1 MADKVARHSQYD
13 HKSNSNLVLPTNSS
27 SNDQH
32 ERNKSTGEVQS
43 IVEDIKDFRMGDRV
57 QHTRPASINK
67 KQKKDE
73 DHSSIYDI
81 TRFKGQTLLSD
92 LTDDTSNI
100 LYQPKTY
107 ETKQIYETLLNFIQE
122 TIGDQTQTILRSAA
136 DEILI
141 LLKDNKLN
149 NQDRKNKIETLLKP
163 GMSDERFNFL
173 INLSKKITD
182 WSFDIENDTIDE
194 TIGVPIQFEGSS
206 DDDDD
211 NEDEISD
218 VGEIPMDENI
228 QETSY
233 CIRSDDLI
241 RTNNTLQPHAIDAF
255 WLERN
260 LSKIYPNITDAKNK
274 AEELLDILKTT
285 SNNHELENK
294 LIILLGCEQFEF
306 IKTLRTH
313 RQMILYCILL
323 ARAQTTLEKTHIEE
337 KMRNNPE
344 LIWILHDLSTL
355 QINRDQENMEIE
367 NNNTTHQILDFEDLT
382 FHQGNHFMSNKTCQ
396 LPNGSFRLQKKGYEE
411 IHIPSLKPSRFNSEE
426 ILYPISNLP
435 KYVQPAFEGY
445 KELNRIQSHM
455 IKTIFET
462 DENIL
467 LCAPT
472 GAGKTNVA
480 LLCILHEI
488 GKHIM
493 SDNSINT
500 NEFKIIYIAPMKS
513 LIQEIVNSF
522 TERLNSYGIKVSEL
536 TGDHQLTKEEINQT
550 QIIICTPEKWDIIT
564 RKGDERIYT
573 QLVHLIIIDEIHLLH
588 DDRGPILEAIIA
600 RTNHLIKTIKN
611 HVRFVGLSATLPN
624 YEDIAEFLN
633 VKSTGLFYFDNSYR
647 PVPLEQEYIG
657 ITEKKAIKRF
667 HMMNDLVYEKVMEH
681 AGKNQVLIFVHS
693 RKETGR
699 TARTLRDGCIEKST
713 IGCFLKADSVSQETL
728 QMAIELTKNL
738 ELKDLLP
745 YSFAIH
751 HAGMSRAD
759 RILVEDLFRKRHI
772 QVLIST
778 ATLAWGV
785 NLPAHT
791 VIIKGTQVYNPEKGR
806 WAELSALDVMQ
817 MFGRA
822 GRPQYDKIGQGIL
835 ITNHNELQYYLS
847 LMNQQLPIESQ
858 MISKLI
864 DNLNAEI
871 VLGTIEN
878 IHEAAEWLCST
889 YLYIRMKKQPQLYGV
904 SNETL
909 LIDNTLLQRRLD
921 LIHSAAIQ
929 LDKSHLIHYDR
940 RTGKFQMTDHSRIA
954 SYYYCSHET
963 IAIYNKLLKPT
974 LNDIELFHIF
984 SLSPE
989 FRHIIVREEEKY
1001 ELKKLIEHVPIPI
1014 KENIDES
1021 NTKINILLQVYIS
1034 QLKLNGLVLMADMI
1048 YIIQNAERLIRVIF
1062 EIVLKKQWA
1071 RCVDKT
1077 LNLAK
1082 MIDKR
1087 MWQSM
1092 CPLRQFKKISNIIN
1106 QTIEKKNISW
1116 DRFYD
1121 LDANEIGEFLREPK
1135 IGQTVYKHIHYIPKL
1150 ELTVH
1155 ILPITR
1161 SMLKVELTITPDFQ
1175 WNETIHGTSEPFWI
1189 FVEDGDAEVLLH
1201 HEYFL
1206 LKKKYCK
1213 DEHYVKFF
1221 VPIYEALPPQ
1231 YFIRVVS
1238 DRWLSSETQI
1248 AVSFRHLI
1256 LPEKQLES
1264 TELLDLQPLPVNV
1277 LNNSKYEELYNFKVF
1292 NCIQT
1297 QVFNTLYRT
1306 DENVFLGAS
1315 NGSGK
1320 TICAEF
1326 AILRLFSDEKLKEIS
1341 EPKCVYITPKE
1352 ELAEIIREDWDK
1364 RFGIIDRKVVMLS
1377 GEISIDLK
1385 LIAKGDIIISTPEKW
1400 DNLSRRWKQRKHI
1413 QNIHLFIVDD
1423 LHCIN
1428 SDDGAILEIICSR
1441 MRYISSQLEKK
1452 IRIIA
1457 MSTSI
1462 LNAKDIAQWL
1472 GCSTHT
1478 TFNFRPNIRPIQL
1491 DLHIQDFNMTHNAS
1505 RLIAM
1510 TKPVYQIIDRHSSIY
1525 PVIIF
1530 VSTKNLSQSTAID
1543 ILTLANTEEKQNRFL
1558 HISINDIQLYIEQIK
1573 NQILKQTILH
1583 GIAFLHED
1591 LNTKDCS
1598 LIQQLFTS
1606 GAIQICIVSYNM
1618 LYTLKIYS
1626 YLVIIMDTQYYYGK
1640 IHTYDDYSINDI
1652 LQMISRS
1659 NISLKENKT
1668 KVILMCLSS
1677 KKDFYKKFLYES
1689 IPIESHLDHYLHDCF
1704 NAEIVTKTIEN
1715 KQDAIDYLTWT
1726 LLYRRMT
1733 LNPNYY
1739 NLQNISHQYLSDH
1752 LSELV
1757 ENTLY
1762 NLEQSKCIT
1771 IENEVDVSPQ
1781 NLGMIAAY
1789 YYINYRTI
1797 ELFNKSLTSKIKFH
1811 TLLDIISNAAEYE
1824 DIPIRRNEE
1833 NILKQLST
1841 HLPNKLNNDVKFN
1854 DPHVKTNLLLQAH
1867 LSRIQLSYELQKDTN
1882 EILIKAIRL
1891 IQACVDVL
1899 SSNGW
1904 SSSALIA
1911 MNLTQM
1917 IIQAMWNKDSYLK
1930 QIPHFTNEIIQRCIN
1945 QKIENIY
1952 DLIEM
1957 QDNQRIELLQLNTL
1971 QLSDVAHFCNHY
1983 PNIEVSYEI
1992 PNKDN
1997 IIADS
2002 VINVN
2007 VTLERLNE
2015 LSGSIM
2021 APLFPQK
2028 RQEEWWLVIEDSKTN
2043 TLLSIKRFTIQE
2055 KTKIVLDFIAPSTGI
2070 YDYILYLM
2078 SDCYMGCDHEYKF
2091 SITVRN
2097 NINMTS

>member
-1 MADKVARHSQYD
+1 M
-13 HKSNSNLVLPTNSS
+13 NSS
-27 SNDQH
+27 LHDQH

-43 IVEDIKDFRMGDRV
+43 LAEDLKDFRMGDRV
-57 QHTRPASINK
+57 QHTRPESINK

-73 DHSSIYDI
+73 DHSSTYDI
-81 TRFKGQTLLSD
+81 NRFKRQTLLSD
-92 LTDDTSNI
+92 LTDDTSTI

-107 ETKQIYETLLNFIQE
+107 ETKQAYETLLNFIQE

-141 LLKDNKLN
+141 LLKDDKLN
-149 NQDRKNKIETLLKP
+149 NQDRKKRIETLLKS
-163 GMSDERFNFL
+163 GISDEHFNSL
-173 INLSKKITD
+173 VNLSKKITD
-182 WSFDIENDTIDE
+182 WLFNNENETIDE
-194 TIGVPIQFEGSS
+194 ATGVPIQFEGSS
-206 DDDDD
+206 DDDDE
-211 NEDEISD
+211 NEDDISD
-218 VGEIPMDENI
+218 VEEIQMDDNI
-228 QETSY
+228 QETNY
-233 CIRSDDLI
+233 CIRSSDLT
-241 RTNNTLQPHAIDAF
+241 RTDRTLQPHTIDAF

-260 LSKIYPNITDAKNK
+260 LSKIYSNVTDAKIK
-274 AEELLDILKTT
+274 AEEVLDILKTA

-294 LIILLGCEQFEF
+294 LIILLGFEQFEF
-306 IKTLRTH
+306 IKTLRMY
-313 RQMILYCILL
+313 RQMILYCTLL
-323 ARAQTTLEKTHIEE
+323 ARAQNTLEKAEIEE
-337 KMRNNPE
+337 QMRNNPE

-355 QINRDQENMEIE
+355 QNNRDQEIMQIDNH
-367 NNNTTHQILDFEDLT
+367 NTTHQILDLEDLT
-382 FHQGNHFMSNKTCQ
+382 FSQGSHFMSNKTCQ

-411 IHIPSLKPSRFNSEE
+411 IHIPSLKPSRPNAEE

-435 KYVQPAFEGY
+435 KYAQPAFEGY

-455 IKTIFET
+455 VKTTLET

-493 SDNSINT
+493 SDNRINT
-500 NEFKIIYIAPMKS
+500 DEFKIIYIAPMKS
-513 LIQEIVNSF
+513 LVQEIVNTF
-522 TERLNSYGIKVSEL
+522 TERLNPYGIKVSEL

-573 QLVHLIIIDEIHLLH
+573 QLVRLIIIDEIHLLH

-600 RTNHLIKTIKN
+600 RTNRLIKTTRS

-633 VKSTGLFYFDNSYR
+633 VNSIGLFYFDNSYR

-667 HMMNDLVYEKVMEH
+667 HIMNDLVYEKVMEH

-699 TARTLRDGCIEKST
+699 TARAIRDGCIEKST
-713 IGCFLKADSVSQETL
+713 IGCFLKTGSVSQETL
-728 QMAIELTKNL
+728 QNTTELTKNL

-759 RILVEDLFRKRHI
+759 RELVEDLFRKRHI
-772 QVLIST
+772 QVLVST

-791 VIIKGTQVYNPEKGR
+791 VIIKGTQIYNPEKGR
-806 WAELSALDVMQ
+806 WTELSALDVMQ
-817 MFGRA
+817 MLGRA

-871 VLGTIEN
+871 VLGTVQN
-878 IHEAAEWLCST
+878 IHEAAEWLCYT

-904 SNETL
+904 SNESL
-909 LIDNTLLQRRLD
+909 LTDNTLLQRRLD

-940 RTGKFQMTDHSRIA
+940 KTGNFQMTDHGRIA
-954 SYYYCSHET
+954 SHYYCSHET
-963 IAIYNKLLKPT
+963 IAMYNKLLQPT
-974 LNDIELFHIF
+974 LNDIELFRIF
-984 SLSPE
+984 SLSSE
-989 FRHIIVREEEKY
+989 FRHIIVREEEKF

-1014 KENIDES
+1014 KENIDEPS
-1021 NTKINILLQVYIS
+1021 TKINVLLQAYIS
-1034 QLKLNGLVLMADMI
+1034 QLKLDGLALMADMI
-1048 YIIQNAERLIRVIF
+1048 YITQNAGRLIRAIF
-1062 EIVLKKQWA
+1062 EIVLQKQWA

-1087 MWQSM
+1087 MWATM
-1092 CPLRQFKKISNIIN
+1092 CPLRQFKKISNTIN
-1106 QTIEKKNISW
+1106 RTIEKKNISW

-1121 LDANEIGEFLREPK
+1121 LDANEIGEFLRAPK
-1135 IGQTVYKHIHYIPKL
+1135 IGQIIYKYIHYIPKL

-1175 WNETIHGTSEPFWI
+1175 WNETIHRTSEPFWI

-1213 DEHYVKFF
+1213 DEYYVKFF
-1221 VPIYEALPPQ
+1221 VPIYETLSPQ

-1256 LPEKQLES
+1256 LPEKQPAP
-1264 TELLDLQPLPVNV
+1264 TELLDIQPLSVNT

-1297 QVFNTLYRT
+1297 QVFNTLYHT

-1320 TICAEF
+1320 TICAEL

-1352 ELAEIIREDWDK
+1352 ELAEIIRKDWDK

-1385 LIAKGDIIISTPEKW
+1385 LIAKGHIIISTPEKW
-1400 DNLSRRWKQRKHI
+1400 DNLSRRWKQRKHV

-1423 LHCIN
+1423 LHFIS
-1428 SDDGAILEIICSR
+1428 SDNGAVLEIICSR
-1441 MRYISSQLEKK
+1441 IRYISSQLEKK

-1457 MSTSI
+1457 LSTSI
-1462 LNAKDIAQWL
+1462 FNAKDIAQWL
-1472 GCSTHT
+1472 GCSTNA

-1491 DLHIQDFNMTHNAS
+1491 DLHIQGFNITHNAS

-1510 TKPVYQIIDRHSSIY
+1510 TKPAYQAIVRHSSTY
-1525 PVIIF
+1525 PTIIF
-1530 VSTKNLSQSTAID
+1530 VASKDLSQSTAID
-1543 ILTLANTEEKQNRFL
+1543 ILTLATIDQKQNQFL
-1558 HISINDIQLYIEQIK
+1558 HISTNDIQLYIEQIED
-1573 NQILKQTILH
+1573 QILKQTILH
-1583 GIAFLHED
+1583 GIAFLHEG

-1598 LIQQLFTS
+1598 LVQQLFTC
-1606 GAIQICIVSYNM
+1606 GAIQICIISYRM
-1618 LYTLKIYS
+1618 LYTLNIYS

-1640 IHTYDDYSINDI
+1640 QHIYDDYSINDI

-1668 KVILMCLSS
+1668 KVILMCLST

-1689 IPIESHLDHYLHDCF
+1689 IPIESHLDYYLHDCF

-1739 NLQNISHQYLSDH
+1739 NLQNVSHQHLSNH

-1757 ENTLY
+1757 ENTLQ

-1771 IENEVDVSPQ
+1771 IENEVDLSSL

-1797 ELFNKSLTSKIKFH
+1797 GKI
-1811 TLLDIISNAAEYE
+1811 I
-1824 DIPIRRNEE
+1824 
-1833 NILKQLST
+1833 
-1841 HLPNKLNNDVKFN
+1841 
-1854 DPHVKTNLLLQAH
+1854 
-1867 LSRIQLSYELQKDTN
+1867 
-1882 EILIKAIRL
+1882 
-1891 IQACVDVL
+1891 
-1899 SSNGW
+1899 
-1904 SSSALIA
+1904 
-1911 MNLTQM
+1911 
-1917 IIQAMWNKDSYLK
+1917 
-1930 QIPHFTNEIIQRCIN
+1930 
-1945 QKIENIY
+1945 
-1952 DLIEM
+1952 
-1957 QDNQRIELLQLNTL
+1957 
-1971 QLSDVAHFCNHY
+1971 
-1983 PNIEVSYEI
+1983 
-1992 PNKDN
+1992 
-1997 IIADS
+1997 
-2002 VINVN
+2002 
-2007 VTLERLNE
+2007 
-2015 LSGSIM
+2015 
-2021 APLFPQK
+2021 
-2028 RQEEWWLVIEDSKTN
+2028 
-2043 TLLSIKRFTIQE
+2043 
-2055 KTKIVLDFIAPSTGI
+2055 
-2070 YDYILYLM
+2070 
-2078 SDCYMGCDHEYKF
+2078 
-2091 SITVRN
+2091 
-2097 NINMTS
+2097 

>member
-1 MADKVARHSQYD
+1 MADKTVRHSQYNY
-13 HKSNSNLVLPTNSS
+13 KSNSNLVLPTNSS
-27 SNDQH
+27 LNDQH
-32 ERNKSTGEVQS
+32 KPNKSTGEVQS
-43 IVEDIKDFRMGDRV
+43 LAENLKNFRMGDRV
-57 QHTRPASINK
+57 QHTRPESINK

-73 DHSSIYDI
+73 NHSLTYDI
-81 TRFKGQTLLSD
+81 NRFKGQTLLSD
-92 LTDDTSNI
+92 LTDDISNI

-107 ETKQIYETLLNFIQE
+107 ETKQVYEVLLNFIQE

-141 LLKDNKLN
+141 LFKDDKLN
-149 NQDRKNKIETLLKP
+149 NQDRKNKITTLLKSEI
-163 GMSDERFNFL
+163 SDEHFNFL
-173 INLSKKITD
+173 VNLNKKITD
-182 WSFDIENDTIDE
+182 WSFNNENDTIDE
-194 TIGVPIQFEGSS
+194 TTGVPIQFEGSS
-206 DDDDD
+206 DDDE
-211 NEDEISD
+211 NEISD
-218 VGEIPMDENI
+218 IEDIQMDDNI
-228 QETSY
+228 QETNY
-233 CIRSDDLI
+233 CIRSDDLA
-241 RTNNTLQPHAIDAF
+241 RTDKILQPHTIDAF
-255 WLERN
+255 WLERK
-260 LSKIYPNITDAKNK
+260 LTEIYPNVTDAKIK
-274 AEELLDILKTT
+274 AEEVLSILKTA

-294 LIILLGCEQFEF
+294 LIILLGFEQLEF
-306 IKTLRTH
+306 IKTLQTH
-313 RQMILYCILL
+313 WQMILYCTLL
-323 ARAQTTLEKTHIEE
+323 ARAQTTFEKAEIEE

-344 LIWILHDLSTL
+344 LIWILHALSTF
-355 QINRDQENMEIE
+355 QVNYDQENMIIE
-367 NNNTTHQILDFEDLT
+367 NNNTTHQILDLEDLT
-382 FHQGNHFMSNKTCQ
+382 FSQGSHFMSNKTCQ
-396 LPNGSFRLQKKGYEE
+396 LPNGSFRVQKKGYEE
-411 IHIPSLKPSRFNSEE
+411 IHIPSLKPSTLNSEE

-435 KYVQPAFEGY
+435 KYAQPAFDGY
-445 KELNRIQSHM
+445 KELNRIQSQM
-455 IKTIFET
+455 VKATLET

-493 SDNSINT
+493 PDNTINT
-500 NEFKIIYIAPMKS
+500 KEFKIIYIAPMKS
-513 LIQEIVNSF
+513 LVQEIVNNF
-522 TERLNSYGIKVSEL
+522 TERLNPYDIKVSEL
-536 TGDHQLTKEEINQT
+536 TGDHQLNKEEINQT
-550 QIIICTPEKWDIIT
+550 QIIVCTPEKWDIIT

-573 QLVHLIIIDEIHLLH
+573 QLVCLIIIDEIHLLH

-600 RTNHLIKTIKN
+600 RTNRLIKTTQN
-611 HVRFVGLSATLPN
+611 HVRFVALSATLPN

-633 VKSTGLFYFDNSYR
+633 VKPTGLFYFDNSYR

-657 ITEKKAIKRF
+657 ITEKQVIKRF

-681 AGKNQVLIFVHS
+681 AGKHQVLIFVHS

-699 TARTLRDGCIEKST
+699 TARAIRNGCIEKST
-713 IGCFLKADSVSQETL
+713 IGCFLKAGSISQEVL
-728 QMAIELTKNL
+728 QTVTESTKNL

-751 HAGMSRAD
+751 HAGMSRTD
-759 RILVEDLFRKRHI
+759 RELIEDLFRKRHI
-772 QVLIST
+772 QVLVST

-806 WAELSALDVMQ
+806 WTELNALDVMQ
-817 MFGRA
+817 MLGRA
-822 GRPQYDKIGQGIL
+822 GRPQYDKIGKGIL
-835 ITNHNELQYYLS
+835 ITNYNELQYYLS

-871 VLGTIEN
+871 VLGTIQN
-878 IHEAAEWLCST
+878 IHEAAEWLCYT
-889 YLYIRMKKQPQLYGV
+889 YLYIRMKKHPQLYGV

-909 LIDNTLLQRRLD
+909 LTDNILLQRRLD
-921 LIHSAAIQ
+921 LIHSAAVQ
-929 LDKSHLIHYDR
+929 LDKSHLIYYDR
-940 RTGKFQMTDHSRIA
+940 QTGNFQMTDHGRIA
-954 SYYYCSHET
+954 SHYYCSHKT
-963 IAIYNKLLKPT
+963 IAMYNKLLQPT

-984 SLSPE
+984 SLSSE
-989 FRHIIVREEEKY
+989 FRHITVREEEKL
-1001 ELKKLIEHVPIPI
+1001 ELQKLIEHVPIPI
-1014 KENIDES
+1014 KDNIDEPS
-1021 NTKINILLQVYIS
+1021 TKINVLLQAYIS
-1034 QLKLNGLVLMADMI
+1034 QLKLDGLVLMADMI
-1048 YIIQNAERLIRVIF
+1048 YIIQNAGRLIRAIF
-1062 EIVLKKQWA
+1062 EIVLHKQWA
-1071 RCVDKT
+1071 RCVDKI

-1092 CPLRQFKKISNIIN
+1092 CPLRQFKKISNTIN
-1106 QTIEKKNISW
+1106 HTIEKKNISW
-1116 DRFYD
+1116 DKFYD
-1121 LDANEIGEFLREPK
+1121 LDANEIGEFLRTPK
-1135 IGQTVYKHIHYIPKL
+1135 IGQTVYKYIHYIPKL

-1161 SMLKVELTITPDFQ
+1161 SILKVELTIIPDFQ

-1206 LKKKYCK
+1206 LKKKYCE

-1221 VPIYEALPPQ
+1221 VPIYETLPPQ

-1256 LPEKQLES
+1256 LPETQPAP
-1264 TELLDLQPLPVNV
+1264 TELLDLQPLPVNA
-1277 LNNSKYEELYNFKVF
+1277 LSNSKYEELYNFKVF

-1297 QVFNTLYRT
+1297 QVFNTLYHT

-1315 NGSGK
+1315 NGSDK

-1326 AILRLFSDEKLKEIS
+1326 AILRLFSNEKLKEIT

-1352 ELAEIIREDWDK
+1352 ELAKIIRQDWDT

-1377 GEISIDLK
+1377 GEISTDLK
-1385 LIAKGDIIISTPEKW
+1385 LISKGHIIISTPEIW
-1400 DNLSRRWKQRKHI
+1400 DNLSRRWKQRKHV

-1423 LHCIN
+1423 LHTIS
-1428 SDDGAILEIICSR
+1428 SDDGAVLEIICSR

-1472 GCSTHT
+1472 GCSTNA

-1491 DLHIQDFNMTHNAS
+1491 DLHIQGFNITHNAS

-1510 TKPVYQIIDRHSSIY
+1510 IKPIYQAIDRYSSTY

-1530 VSTKNLSQSTAID
+1530 VPSKNLTQSTARD
-1543 ILTLANTEEKQNRFL
+1543 ILTLAIAEQKQNRFL
-1558 HISINDIQLYIEQIK
+1558 HTSITNIQLYIEQIED
-1573 NQILKQTILH
+1573 QILKQTILY
-1583 GIAFLHED
+1583 GVAFLHED
-1591 LNTKDCS
+1591 LNSNDCS
-1598 LIQQLFTS
+1598 LVQQLFTS
-1606 GAIQICIVSYNM
+1606 GAIQICIASHRM
-1618 LYTLKIYS
+1618 LYTLNIYS
-1626 YLVIIMDTQYYYGK
+1626 YLVIIMDTQYYHGK
-1640 IHTYDDYSINDI
+1640 QHIYDDYSINDI
-1652 LQMISRS
+1652 LQMINRS

-1668 KVILMCLSS
+1668 KVILMCLST

-1726 LLYRRMT
+1726 LFYRRMT

-1739 NLQNISHQYLSDH
+1739 NLQNISHQHLSDH

-1757 ENTLY
+1757 ENTLL
-1762 NLEQSKCIT
+1762 NLEQSKCIA
-1771 IENEVDVSPQ
+1771 IENEVDVSPL

-1789 YYINYRTI
+1789 YYISYRTI
-1797 ELFNKSLTSKIKFH
+1797 ELFSKSLTSKIKFH

-1824 DIPIRRNEE
+1824 DILIRHNEE
-1833 NILKQLST
+1833 NILQELST
-1841 HLPNKLNNDVKFN
+1841 YLPNKLTNVKFN
-1854 DPHVKTNLLLQAH
+1854 DPHIKTNLLLQAH
-1867 LSRIQLSYELQKDTN
+1867 LSRIQLSSELQKDTN

-1891 IQACVDVL
+1891 IQACVDIL

-1911 MNLTQM
+1911 MNLIQM
-1917 IIQAMWNKDSYLK
+1917 ITQAMWYKDSYLK
-1930 QIPHFTNEIIQRCIN
+1930 QIPHFTNEIIQRCIDK
-1945 QKIENIY
+1945 KIENIY

-1992 PNKDN
+1992 PNQNN
-1997 IIADS
+1997 IITGS
-2002 VINVN
+2002 LINVN

-2015 LSGSIM
+2015 LSESIM

-2028 RQEEWWLVIEDSKTN
+2028 RQEGWWLLIEDSKTN
-2043 TLLSIKRFTIQE
+2043 TLLSIKRLTIQE
-2055 KTKIVLDFIAPSTGI
+2055 KTDIVLDFIAPAIGI
-2070 YDYILYLM
+2070 YDYILYLI

-2097 NINMTS
+2097 NIDI